1 MKNGQGFFPGQTGQC
16 VGYALAFPPVW
27 SWQSETSHLLLK
39 WMKKRTENF
48 HTEILEIKW
57 YLLSYIARFWR
68 VCTCQLIKQ
77 VSTYNLLVSTLLLS
91 SENGDMFPKFKQLH
105 CSILLNDLKQLHCFL
120 ESNQGCD
127 RLFPS
132 SGKKLVAALQLTN
145 VKNIFLYGLKKSS
158 FQNKSLIAFS
168 AERSWVCFWQYMI
181 LLSCQDILF

>member
-1 MKNGQGFFPGQTGQC
+1 MNNSQGFFPGQTGQY

-48 HTEILEIKW
+48 HTEIFEIKW

-68 VCTCQLIKQ
+68 ICTCQLIKQ
-77 VSTYNLLVSTLLLS
+77 VSTYNLLVSTSLLS
-91 SENGDMFPKFKQLH
+91 SENDMFPKFKQFH
-105 CSILLNDLKQLHCFL
+105 CSILLNDPKQLHCFL
-120 ESNQGCD
+120 ESNQGRD

-132 SGKKLVAALQLTN
+132 SVKKLVAALQLTN
-145 VKNIFLYGLKKSS
+145 VKNTFLYVLKKSS

-168 AERSWVCFWQYMI
+168 AENAFWQYMI
-181 LLSCQDILF
+181 ILSCQDILF